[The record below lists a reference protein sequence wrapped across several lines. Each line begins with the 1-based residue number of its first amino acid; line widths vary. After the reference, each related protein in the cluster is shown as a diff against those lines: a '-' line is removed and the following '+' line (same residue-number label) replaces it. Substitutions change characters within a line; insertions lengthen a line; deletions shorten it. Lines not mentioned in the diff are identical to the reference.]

1 MESAGRPMGL
11 GLRSLWLAF
20 ALPSR
25 MSVSRPRGPPYLPGK
40 KKKTN
45 LLFFLCAW
53 CFLAALPAYCSIWQK
68 TRRLLSASCKNKKK
82 PKRGGKMFFFFF
94 PRPPSFPPSPPLFLL
109 GGKRILWGEG
119 GGSWQQ
125 PCFWFPAFFL
135 LAPRA
140 RWVRKLPSL
149 VACAA
154 ISSLRREKF

>member
-40 KKKTN
+40 KKKQTSFFFYALGAF
-45 LLFFLCAW
+45 LLRCRLIAPSGRRLEDCS
-53 CFLAALPAYCSIWQK
+53 LPAVKIK
-68 TRRLLSASCKNKKK
+68 KN
-82 PKRGGKMFFFFF
+82 PSGGEKCFFFF